1 MTTWTTYADI
11 LRPSQKQKALAYDGA
26 LIVGSSLL
34 IAVCSQFAIHIGPVP
49 ITGQT
54 FAVLLTGMLLGRRR
68 GALGVLAYLAEG
80 IAGLPVFSPGGP
92 MGLARLMGPTGGYL
106 IGFVAAAYVVGWLA
120 ERDWDRKPAATLA
133 AMLIGNAVIYG
144 FGLPWLALM
153 VGADRALP
161 IGLYPFVAGDLV
173 KAALATALLPMG
185 WRLLNK

>member
-11 LRPSQKQKALAYDGA
+11 LRPSQRQRALVYDAA
-26 LIVGSSLL
+26 LIVGGSLL

-68 GALGVLAYLAEG
+68 GTLSVLTYLAEG

-92 MGLARLMGPTGGYL
+92 TGVARLVGPTGGYL

-120 ERDWDRKPAATLA
+120 ERGWDRKPTTTLA

-144 FGLPWLALM
+144 FGLSWLALL

-161 IGLYPFVAGDLV
+161 LGLYPFVAGDGI
-173 KAALATALLPMG
+173 KAAFATALLPTG
-185 WRLLNK
+185 WKLLRR